1 MTATAFPGPAW
12 LVGCGNMA
20 GAMVEG
26 WRAGGLDFSSVTV
39 IRPSGT
45 AVDGVRTVTE
55 YPDEQPR
62 FVMLG
67 FKPQKLD
74 EVTPGLAPHIGAET
88 IVVSMLA
95 GVTAAGLRKRF
106 PAARTIVRIMP
117 NLPVAQRAG
126 VAPLFSEDGDVEAH
140 GLVAR
145 LMEQLGLAPWCA
157 DEGQISTIGAVS
169 ASGPAYF
176 ARFAEAIG
184 RAAAGRGLDP
194 ALAQA
199 IAAQTLIGTG
209 AFAATTGESMADI
222 ARRVASPKGTT
233 EQGLGVLDAADGLQ
247 PLVDR
252 VIDAALRRVAEL
264 AAEAAGHD

>member
-1 MTATAFPGPAW
+1 MTATFPAPAW

-26 WRAGGLDFSSVTV
+26 WRAGGIELCNVTV

-45 AVDGVRTVTE
+45 PVEGVRTRTS
-55 YPDEQPR
+55 YPDSESPR

-74 EVTPGLAPHIGAET
+74 EVAPDLAAHVGPET
-88 IVVSMLA
+88 TVVSMLA
-95 GVTAAGLRKRF
+95 GVTAASLRVRF
-106 PAARTIVRIMP
+106 PGAKAIVRIMP

-126 VAPLFSEDGDVEAH
+126 VTPLFSEDEDAEARQQVEA
-140 GLVAR
+140 
-145 LMEQLGLAPWCA
+145 LMSVLGLAPWCA
-157 DEGQISTIGAVS
+157 NERQIGAIGAIS

-176 ARFAEAIG
+176 ARFADAIG
-184 RAAAGRGLDP
+184 RAGAQHGLEPGIAA
-194 ALAQA
+194 A

-209 AFAATTGESMADI
+209 AFAVAAGASMADL

-233 EQGLGVLDAADGLQ
+233 EKGLSVLG
-247 PLVDR
+247 
-252 VIDAALRRVAEL
+252 
-264 AAEAAGHD
+264 G